1 MPLLQVL
8 GGVVCTSVSLLR
20 CLALGISNIHC
31 TRQQRPVEDT
41 GIHAYYISECRE
53 ILCVNLYGPESVVI
67 SHIHCKNICSKTQG
81 SVVLG

>member
-8 GGVVCTSVSLLR
+8 GGVSCTSVSLLR
-20 CLALGISNIHC
+20 CLALGISNIHR

-67 SHIHCKNICSKTQG
+67 SRMHCKTICSITQG